1 MKNRLYVPHM
11 SEKLKEDIA
20 VYLQDQGVDLWGAA
34 SAEQWVRDGRV
45 PVAYRPTAIWP
56 SACSVIVI
64 GLQMPLPIVET
75 TPSVQHRDLYNT
87 CNRRLDDLAFDLT
100 RRLNRQGH
108 AAIPLS
114 RDGYA
119 NIHHLIRKPA
129 AAFAHTFSAYY
140 AGLGNIGINNT
151 ILTRSF
157 GPRVRFVS
165 VFTDA
170 VVPAQE
176 PPERLCVRCGACA
189 RLCPV
194 GALRIDKKDLADH
207 DVPVASYHRRACAQW
222 ARALTERGCYPCG
235 ICVKVCPVGEDRKL
249 YGRIKAISHYAR
261 ERDASADTGDPYYQA
276 WAHMRAHGSGI
287 QDQDALSLGE
297 LMAVAQEIKKEND
310 IPI

>member
-1 MKNRLYVPHM
+1 MGTNLRK
-11 SEKLKEDIA
+11 DIA
-20 VYLQDQGVDLWGAA
+20 SYLEERGADLVGFADPERWT
-34 SAEQWVRDGRV
+34 QDGRAV
-45 PVAYRPTAIWP
+45 HAYRPQSIWP
-56 SACSVIVI
+56 PARSVVVV

-108 AAIPLS
+108 AAVPLS

-119 NIHHLIRKPA
+119 NIHTLIRKPA

-140 AGLGNIGINNT
+140 AGLGHIGVNNT
-151 ILTRSF
+151 ILTRAY

-170 VVPAQE
+170 SLPVDTN
-176 PPERLCVRCGACA
+176 PPERLCIRCGACV

-194 GALRIDKKDLADH
+194 AALQISREDLADP
-207 DVPVASYHRRACAQW
+207 DIPVATYHRRACAQW

-235 ICVKVCPVGEDRKL
+235 ICIKVCPVGEDRKR
-249 YGRIKAISHYAR
+249 YGREKALRHYAR
-261 ERDASADTGDPYYQA
+261 EREATLDTDDPYYRA
-276 WAHMRAHGSGI
+276 WAHIRAHGSGI
-287 QDQDALSLGE
+287 FEQDALSLGDLRE
-297 LMAVAQEIKKEND
+297 TAEKIKKENN
-310 IPI
+310 IAS

>member
-1 MKNRLYVPHM
+1 MN
-11 SEKLKEDIA
+11 LKKDIA
-20 VYLQDQGVDLWGAA
+20 DYLRDRGADLIGFA
-34 SAEQWVRDGRV
+34 SSQQWVQDGRV
-45 PVAYRPTAIWP
+45 GDAYRPASIWP
-56 SACSVIVI
+56 PSRSVIVI

-75 TPSVQHRDLYNT
+75 TPSVQHRDLYTT

-119 NIHHLIRKPA
+119 NINVLIRKPA

-140 AGLGNIGINNT
+140 AGLGHIGINNT

-170 VVPAQE
+170 VLPVETAPA
-176 PPERLCVRCGACA
+176 ERLCIRCGACVHM
-189 RLCPV
+189 CPV
-194 GALRIDKKDLADH
+194 QALQINRKDLADP
-207 DVPVASYHRRACAQW
+207 DIAVADYRRAACADW

-235 ICVKVCPVGEDRKL
+235 ICIKVCPVGEDRKL
-249 YGRIKAISHYAR
+249 YGREKTLYHYAK
-261 ERDASADTGDPYYQA
+261 ETETPLDTDDPYYRG
-276 WAHMRAHGSGI
+276 WAHIRAHGSGI
-287 QDQDALSLGE
+287 SDRDALSLGDLRE
-297 LMAVAQEIKKEND
+297 AAEKIKKENNTAS
-310 IPI
+310 